1 MTNDGALANKLTHP
15 RYNVEKEYVVE
26 LDRPFEDEAK
36 LKKGMMI
43 DDRKVKCRF
52 TYQQNKVT
60 MRIHEG
66 RKHIVRRMFADLGYE
81 VMRLVRT
88 RMACLKLG
96 RLQPGTWRELTKKE
110 LRELL
115 DFLDDRARSA

>member
-1 MTNDGALANKLTHP
+1 MHLAVAF
-15 RYNVEKEYVVE
+15 NVFFWDEVQW
-26 LDRPFEDEAK
+26 LDPLYETVIQFWLWSEA
-36 LKKGMMI
+36 
-43 DDRKVKCRF
+43 
-52 TYQQNKVT
+52 
-60 MRIHEG
+60 RIPSF
-66 RKHIVRRMFADLGYE
+66 K
-81 VMRLVRT
+81 RT